1 MKEIA
6 PGITVDR
13 EVRFGKP
20 VIRGTRVPADLI
32 IRKLAGGMT
41 IEQVMEEY
49 SLRKED
55 VMNALSYA
63 AKLMSEEEVRAAE

>member
-6 PGITVDR
+6 PGIAVDR
-13 EVRFGKP
+13 GVRFGKP
-20 VIRGTRVPADLI
+20 VIKGTRVPADLVVK
-32 IRKLAGGMT
+32 KLAGGMS
-41 IEQVMEEY
+41 IEKVMEEY
-49 SLRKED
+49 SLKRED

>member
-6 PGITVDR
+6 PGIAVDR
-13 EVRFGKP
+13 GVRFGKP

-32 IRKLAGGMT
+32 IKKLAGGMT
-41 IEQVMEEY
+41 IEKVMEEY
-49 SLRKED
+49 SLGRED